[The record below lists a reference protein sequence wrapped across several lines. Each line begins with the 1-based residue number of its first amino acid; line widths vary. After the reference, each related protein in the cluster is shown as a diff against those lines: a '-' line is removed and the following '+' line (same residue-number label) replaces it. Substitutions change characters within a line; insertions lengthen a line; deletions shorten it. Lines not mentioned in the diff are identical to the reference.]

1 MYLFAGVIFGI
12 ILSIYIKSYL
22 LVGIIFLITTAYIL
36 SLKDRYKFLYLP
48 LVILFVF
55 INFNFRDYNLKAFD
69 GQVIGKVVLSNENK
83 SIIKTES
90 LNRKKFKTKVLVYEK
105 LERGGKY
112 KVQGKFYPPLPAM
125 NKGTFDYEK
134 NNKSQGIYLLGKI
147 SSYEKIS
154 EPRGIYRFSNLFIER
169 AKYFFNKYLNE
180 RNAGLMGS
188 LILADKSLV
197 DSMERDRFNSLGMSH
212 ILAVSGLHIGV
223 LALFLEFIIKKLSK
237 NKKFTDFSLFVIL
250 SFYIMAIG
258 FPISGLRAFLFYILY
273 KGNTYLEEDID
284 NKDIFFLSLSMIL
297 LINPM
302 AIYSISLLLSYGA
315 IFGLIFVYP
324 NLIERV
330 SSRSLIS
337 KSFVG
342 TLSVI
347 ISVFPLIN
355 YYFSGFSILVFL
367 ANLIIVPIYSLIISL
382 GFLMGLGIFPG
393 LLGRFLNLLMNA
405 TYGLESLLLSKG
417 SIFLTLKAFEFEYIF
432 IYYILLLV
440 ILNRRKLDE
449 IIRPNLK
456 IIEIYGV
463 LVFFLMGFGIYR
475 DLMTFEISQLYI
487 DQGDCALISY
497 KGRNYLIDT
506 GGARFENKIAEKYLF
521 PSLKLR
527 GITTIDGIFISHF
540 DEDHFGNLNK
550 ILENYRVKN
559 IFINHL
565 PEDSGILEE
574 GEKYSKIIKLSKGDK
589 IKLFKDTNLEVL
601 LDNEKKEEEN
611 DKSMVLLLD
620 HKGFKTLFTGDISA
634 NTEREINSK
643 VDLLKVAHHGSRTS
657 TCDEF
662 LDNTRPKFAVI
673 SAGYENSYGHPHKES
688 LENLEKHGII
698 YYVTSRDGE
707 VDFKI
712 LGNQLRIDVKNKN
725 QDYKFEIILIILNTS
740 LLYIVARKN
749 YELQKNLQRQWPLW
763 SLLIF
768 WTRKIFNGKC
778 RGLLNK

>member
-12 ILSIYIKSYL
+12 LLSIYIKSYL
-22 LVGIIFLITTAYIL
+22 LVGIILLISVGYIL
-36 SLKDRYKFLYLP
+36 SLKNKFKFLYLP
-48 LVILFVF
+48 IVALLVFV
-55 INFNFRDYNLKAFD
+55 NFNSRDYKLNSFD
-69 GQVIGKVVLSNENK
+69 GDIIGKVVFSNENK
-83 SIIKTES
+83 SVIKTKT
-90 LNRKKFKTKVLVYEK
+90 LQGKNFKTKVLVYEK

-112 KVQGKFYPPLPAM
+112 KVRGKFYPPLPAM

-169 AKYFFNKYLNE
+169 AKYFFNKNLNE
-180 RNAGLMGS
+180 RNAGLLGS
-188 LILADKSLV
+188 LILADRSLV
-197 DSMERDRFNSLGMSH
+197 DSVEKDRFDSLGMSH

-223 LALFLEFIIKKLSK
+223 LALFLEFIIKKLIK
-237 NKKFTDFSLFVIL
+237 NKKFTDLSLFVIL
-250 SFYIMAIG
+250 SFYIMTIG
-258 FPISGLRAFLFYILY
+258 CPISAVRAFLFYILY

-284 NKDIFFLSLSMIL
+284 NKDIFFLSLSIIL

-302 AIYSISLLLSYGA
+302 SIYSISLLLSYGA

-324 NLIERV
+324 QLIERV
-330 SSRSLIS
+330 SSRNLIS
-337 KSFVG
+337 KSIVG

-347 ISVFPLIN
+347 ISIFPLVN

-367 ANLIIVPIYSLIISL
+367 ANLIIVPIYSTIISL
-382 GFLMGLGIFPG
+382 GFLMGLGVFPG
-393 LLGRFLNLLMNA
+393 ILGKFLNLIMNA
-405 TYGLESLLLSKG
+405 TYGLESLVLSKG
-417 SIFLTLKAFEFEYIF
+417 SIYLLLKAFKFEYIF
-432 IYYILLLV
+432 IYYILLVL
-440 ILNRRKLDE
+440 IINRRKLDE

-456 IIEIYGV
+456 IIKIYCSV
-463 LVFFLMGFGIYR
+463 VFILMSYGIYR
-475 DLMTFEISQLYI
+475 DLVTFEISQLYV

-521 PSLKLR
+521 PSLKVR
-527 GITTIDGIFISHF
+527 GISTIDGIFLSHF
-540 DEDHFGNLNK
+540 DEDHAGNLNK
-550 ILENYRVKN
+550 ILENYKVKN

-565 PEDSGILEE
+565 PEDPSILEE

-589 IKLFKDTNLEVL
+589 IKLFKDTSIQVL
-601 LDNEKKEEEN
+601 LDDEKKEEGN

-620 HKGFKTLFTGDISA
+620 HKGFKALFTGDISA
-634 NTEREINSK
+634 DIERKINSK
-643 VDLLKVAHHGSRTS
+643 IDLLKVAHHGSRTS
-657 TCDEF
+657 TSDEF
-662 LDNTRPKFAVI
+662 LENTRPKLAVI

-698 YYVTSRDGE
+698 YYVTSKDGE

-712 LGNQLRIDVKNKN
+712 LGNQLSIDVNNKN

-749 YELQKNLQRQWPLW
+749 YELQKNLQRQ
-763 SLLIF
+763 
-768 WTRKIFNGKC
+768 
-778 RGLLNK
+778 

>member
-22 LVGIIFLITTAYIL
+22 LVGIILLVSSAYIL
-36 SLKDRYKFLYLP
+36 SLKYRYKFLYLP

-55 INFNFRDYNLKAFD
+55 INFNFRDYSLKVFD
-69 GQVIGKVVLSNENK
+69 GQVIGKIVLSNENK

-90 LNRKKFKTKVLVYEK
+90 LNRKKFKSKVLVYEK
-105 LERGGKY
+105 LERGGRY
-112 KVQGKFYPPLPAM
+112 KIQGKFYPALPAM
-125 NKGTFDYEK
+125 NKGTFNYEK

-147 SSYEKIS
+147 SRYEKIS
-154 EPRGIYRFSNLFIER
+154 EPRGLYKFSNLFLDR
-169 AKYFFNKYLNE
+169 AKYFFDKYLDE
-180 RNAGLMGS
+180 RNAGLLGS

-197 DSMERDRFNSLGMSH
+197 DSMERDRFDSLGMSH

-223 LALFLEFIIKKLSK
+223 LAFFLEFIIKKLSK
-237 NKKFTDFSLFVIL
+237 NKKFTDLSLFVIL

-258 FPISGLRAFLFYILY
+258 FPISAIRAFLFYILY

-284 NKDIFFLSLSMIL
+284 NRDIFFLSLSIIL

-324 NLIERV
+324 HLIERV
-330 SSRSLIS
+330 SSRSLVS
-337 KSFVG
+337 KSIVG

-347 ISVFPLIN
+347 ISIFPLVN

-367 ANLIIVPIYSLIISL
+367 ANLIIVQIYSFIISL

-393 LLGRFLNLLMNA
+393 LLGKFLNLLMNS

-417 SIFLTLKAFEFEYIF
+417 SIFLVLKAFKFEYIF
-432 IYYILLLV
+432 IYYIFLLV
-440 ILNRRKLDE
+440 ILNRGKLDE

-456 IIEIYGV
+456 IIEIYCSI
-463 LVFFLMGFGIYR
+463 VFILMGYGIYR
-475 DLMTFEISQLYI
+475 DLLTFEISQLYI

-497 KGRNYLIDT
+497 KGKNYLIDT

-527 GITTIDGIFISHF
+527 GVSKIDGIFISHF

-565 PEDSGILEE
+565 PEDTSILEE
-574 GEKYSKIIKLSKGDK
+574 GEKYSKIIKISKCDK
-589 IKLFKDTNLEVL
+589 IRLFKNTSMEVL

-634 NTEREINSK
+634 DVEREINSK
-643 VDLLKVAHHGSRTS
+643 IDLLKVAHHGSRTS
-657 TCDEF
+657 TSDDF
-662 LDNTRPKFAVI
+662 LKKTSPKFAVI

-712 LGNQLRIDVKNKN
+712 LGNNLKIEKNSREEDHKIDLL
-725 QDYKFEIILIILNTS
+725 LIILNTS

-749 YELQKNLQRQWPLW
+749 YELQKNLQR
-763 SLLIF
+763 
-768 WTRKIFNGKC
+768 
-778 RGLLNK
+778 